1 MAWELTKVLQ
11 LPTGAFQL
19 ESVFKIIVGLHLSDW
34 QASFSALAQTCL
46 LNQNADRWH
55 TSDLQLQTVLLIC
68 RYSVMRGPMIHQ
80 EKFKN
85 TRGTLTRLLREK
97 KSFSRGVC
105 RSSYQT
111 TGSISHSFEDPQ
123 TGRSPSKGSCVPC
136 SRASV
141 SGTLSHSTITFLP
154 VQPLPQGPRLN
165 TLQEGWQCFGH
176 TISECCLQVWV
187 KGWYFGK
194 VPLLILFYQNHFK
207 LACGLYDCS

>member
-85 TRGTLTRLLREK
+85 TRGTLTRLLLRK
-97 KSFSRGVC
+97 NPFLGVFAEVPI
-105 RSSYQT
+105 RQQGPSLT
-111 TGSISHSFEDPQ
+111 VLKIPKLEDPLVK
-123 TGRSPSKGSCVPC
+123 GHVCPAPEHRSLAPCLTLLSFFSLYNHCLKDPGWTHCRKGD
-136 SRASV
+136 SV
-141 SGTLSHSTITFLP
+141 SGTQSLSAAHKF
-154 VQPLPQGPRLN
+154 
-165 TLQEGWQCFGH
+165 E
-176 TISECCLQVWV
+176 
-187 KGWYFGK
+187 
-194 VPLLILFYQNHFK
+194 
-207 LACGLYDCS
+207 